1 LFVHAA
7 SSAGL
12 DDSPT
17 TLQSVETLLDGYK
30 FANGTI
36 YSRLEASGLDWR
48 IVEGDSLPPSLTLG
62 GMIRSAI
69 EGRFISMAQLAAQ
82 VSDPSFQD
90 RYVFI
95 EPNYGHVLLD
105 GSNFKCG
112 NSQHPLD
119 DVTRGERLVKDVY
132 ELIRNSPIWE
142 KSLLIITY
150 DEHGGFFDHVAP
162 PSAKPPNDGPNSA
175 EYSQHGFDFTR
186 LGVRVPALIIS
197 AHTPRG
203 TIDHSVHDHSSV
215 LATLERLFG
224 LAPLTDRDRGA
235 VGLDSLFALAV
246 PRTDA
251 PTFLPPPAVSG
262 IAECDEAGEEKLAGA
277 RAVAPD
283 GLGGAV
289 DPALVGFL
297 HVAVARNLH
306 LAAAA
311 SHDVDK
317 AKEVEG
323 ERLLETYRGV
333 QTKFDA
339 AKYIHDVDRRYRA
352 FRESS

>member
-1 LFVHAA
+1 
-7 SSAGL
+7 
-12 DDSPT
+12 
-17 TLQSVETLLDGYK
+17 
-30 FANGTI
+30 
-36 YSRLEASGLDWR
+36 
-48 IVEGDSLPPSLTLG
+48 
-62 GMIRSAI
+62 
-69 EGRFISMAQLAAQ
+69 
-82 VSDPSFQD
+82 
-90 RYVFI
+90 
-95 EPNYGHVLLD
+95 
-105 GSNFKCG
+105 
-112 NSQHPLD
+112 
-119 DVTRGERLVKDVY
+119 
-132 ELIRNSPIWE
+132 
-142 KSLLIITY
+142 
-150 DEHGGFFDHVAP
+150 VAP

-203 TIDHSVHDHSSV
+203 TIDRSVHDHSSV
-215 LATLERLFG
+215 LATLETLFR

-251 PTFLPPPAVSG
+251 PTSLPPPAVSG